1 MTFALQGLCAG
12 KGIAIGRLYLAD
24 KGQVEVSEYTLDA
37 LEVEGEVERF
47 RQALDT
53 ARSELSSVRQHIPPG
68 TPAEIAAFLEA
79 HLLMLEDSAL
89 TRAPVELIRERRWN
103 AEWALKVQRD
113 SLVAVFEE
121 MDDPY
126 LRTRRDD
133 VDHVV
138 GRIQR
143 ILLRHDRPRPDAGDS
158 GLAGTIVFARDLT
171 PADAVLL
178 QQQGILGFVTE
189 LGGPTSHTAIL
200 ARSLR
205 LPALVGLHQARSYLR
220 ENDLVVID
228 GRAGV
233 LLVDPDPRLVR
244 FYQGRQRDIQRHRTA
259 RQKIASA
266 PARTADGQDISL
278 RANIELPEDVQSAR
292 RAGAAGVGLYRT
304 EYLFMNRQTPPGEEE
319 QYEAYASVA
328 RAMRGA
334 PVTIRTLD
342 MGADKGF
349 LSPREGRP
357 SPNPALGLRAI
368 RLCLREPAM
377 FRDQLRAILRASAHG
392 AVRLL
397 VPMISGLQE
406 LQQVLALLAE
416 VRLSLERES
425 LPFDPAMPIGAM
437 IEVPASAVCAD
448 LFARRMD
455 FLSIGTNDL
464 IQYTLAIDRVDDE
477 VNYLYD
483 PLNPA
488 VLRLIQ
494 QTLRAGRRAG
504 VPVAM
509 CGEMA
514 GNPRYTRLLLG
525 LGLREFSVPPNALL
539 EVKQVL
545 AASDAQRLAAM
556 VRRLMRTSALEARAE
571 LAEAINNASVPQS
584 TAPAP

>member
-1 MTFALQGLCAG
+1 
-12 KGIAIGRLYLAD
+12 
-24 KGQVEVSEYTLDA
+24 
-37 LEVEGEVERF
+37 
-47 RQALDT
+47 
-53 ARSELSSVRQHIPPG
+53 
-68 TPAEIAAFLEA
+68 
-79 HLLMLEDSAL
+79 
-89 TRAPVELIRERRWN
+89 
-103 AEWALKVQRD
+103 
-113 SLVAVFEE
+113 
-121 MDDPY
+121 
-126 LRTRRDD
+126 
-133 VDHVV
+133 
-138 GRIQR
+138 
-143 ILLRHDRPRPDAGDS
+143 
-158 GLAGTIVFARDLT
+158 
-171 PADAVLL
+171 
-178 QQQGILGFVTE
+178 
-189 LGGPTSHTAIL
+189 
-200 ARSLR
+200 
-205 LPALVGLHQARSYLR
+205 
-220 ENDLVVID
+220 
-228 GRAGV
+228 
-233 LLVDPDPRLVR
+233 
-244 FYQGRQRDIQRHRTA
+244 
-259 RQKIASA
+259 
-266 PARTADGQDISL
+266 
-278 RANIELPEDVQSAR
+278 
-292 RAGAAGVGLYRT
+292 
-304 EYLFMNRQTPPGEEE
+304 MNRQTPPGEEE